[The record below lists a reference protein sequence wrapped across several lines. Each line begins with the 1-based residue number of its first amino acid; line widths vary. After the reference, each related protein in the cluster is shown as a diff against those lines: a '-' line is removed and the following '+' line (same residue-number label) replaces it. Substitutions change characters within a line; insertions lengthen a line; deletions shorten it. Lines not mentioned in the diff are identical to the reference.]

1 MNSITKNI
9 IENWDIS
16 VESNRTLLLTST
28 SLATG
33 TTRGASRIYSSIVA
47 RNDWGGCIRDWNG
60 MSLCSSEHALN

>member
-47 RNDWGGCIRDWNG
+47 RNDWGGYIRDWNA